1 MNMFVPQY
9 MVADDGAKVVSCY
22 LVTIHD
28 PLQYDYILAIL
39 SAGLLF
45 CQILRVVQENRD
57 QLGAA
62 SKLGSLSEGDASN
75 FSRVTCAISLQMI
88 SYLISHSWVFS
99 VATGVSTDGFGRSH
113 LDVHI

>member
-57 QLGAA
+57 QLGA
-62 SKLGSLSEGDASN
+62 SNKLGGVSEGDASN
-75 FSRVTCAISLQMI
+75 FLRVTCALGLQMI
-88 SYLISHSWVFS
+88 AHLMLHSWAFL
-99 VATGVSTDGFGRSH
+99 VATDVLTNGFGTFH
-113 LDVHI
+113 IDVRI